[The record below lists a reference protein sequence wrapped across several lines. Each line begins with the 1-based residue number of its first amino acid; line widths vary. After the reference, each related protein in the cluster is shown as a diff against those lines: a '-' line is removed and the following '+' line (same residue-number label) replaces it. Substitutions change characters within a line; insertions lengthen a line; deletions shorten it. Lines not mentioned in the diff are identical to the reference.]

1 MYNQFFNTVLEV
13 LKQDQRF
20 FTDNGE
26 LLRNSVYEAAMQMDS
41 KLIKLLL
48 SNEETKKRFFADVE
62 GVLVFDKVGFGWVIN
77 CLLYTS
83 YTISLAIPSYC
94 FCNFNFGR
102 NNYVK

>member
-41 KLIKLLL
+41 NSLNCFCFENK
-48 SNEETKKRFFADVE
+48 SAFASWKVF
-62 GVLVFDKVGFGWVIN
+62 VFDKSQVSYQYRIYLFHILVIN
-77 CLLYTS
+77 KNWSCNSRDGTYLLKGCCLVFL
-83 YTISLAIPSYC
+83 
-94 FCNFNFGR
+94 
-102 NNYVK
+102 